1 MLNINFWITSFTNT
15 QDFYSQASGNLYKS
29 TSNIIYVLLFLGM
42 QITLPAPDGQ
52 NQIIT
57 GPYQIKMQL
66 AHNSSPPIQG
76 KGLNEWNI
84 VEHSK

>member
-1 MLNINFWITSFTNT
+1 
-15 QDFYSQASGNLYKS
+15 
-29 TSNIIYVLLFLGM
+29 M
-42 QITLPAPDGQ
+42 QITLPSPDGQ

-76 KGLNEWNI
+76 TEGLTKKI
-84 VEHSK
+84 PIPVIISRFD

>member
-1 MLNINFWITSFTNT
+1 MNGVYVRFGREKGAIQSFHRP
-15 QDFYSQASGNLYKS
+15 L
-29 TSNIIYVLLFLGM
+29 IIKCSGM
-42 QITLPAPDGQ
+42 QITLPSPDGQ

-76 KGLNEWNI
+76 TEGLTKK
-84 VEHSK
+84 EHS

>member
-1 MLNINFWITSFTNT
+1 MEIHTEN
-15 QDFYSQASGNLYKS
+15 SQKLKNLIFEPKLFRTPNKS
-29 TSNIIYVLLFLGM
+29 IIMNCSGM
-42 QITLPAPDGQ
+42 QITLPSPDGQ

-76 KGLNEWNI
+76 TEGLTKI
-84 VEHSK
+84 EHYRTF

>member
-1 MLNINFWITSFTNT
+1 MNCS
-15 QDFYSQASGNLYKS
+15 
-29 TSNIIYVLLFLGM
+29 GM
-42 QITLPAPDGQ
+42 QITLPSPDGQ

-76 KGLNEWNI
+76 TEGLTKI
-84 VEHSK
+84 EHYRTFQIPLLRAGSIRSLFSDNSHKLSEKWFSGWLLLD

>member
-1 MLNINFWITSFTNT
+1 
-15 QDFYSQASGNLYKS
+15 
-29 TSNIIYVLLFLGM
+29 M
-42 QITLPAPDGQ
+42 QITLPSPDGQ

-76 KGLNEWNI
+76 TEGLTKNVIENSDSDYGI
-84 VEHSK
+84 FT

>member
-1 MLNINFWITSFTNT
+1 
-15 QDFYSQASGNLYKS
+15 
-29 TSNIIYVLLFLGM
+29 M

-76 KGLNEWNI
+76 KGLNEVI
-84 VEHSK
+84 